1 MQIDYREEGAGDV
14 VILIH
19 GGASNNRQWQSLIED
34 LKAQFHVIAPNM
46 HGAGKTPPWRGADSY
61 SLADAAALIERL
73 CDSIAGKVSIVGH
86 SLGGVFAMQAAV
98 QLGPRV
104 DKLVL
109 LEAAPYDLLRQAGCD
124 VAYREARSLYEFV
137 CDGSERGEWAT
148 IAERFLD
155 VFVGRGAWEK
165 MSDERRAR
173 AAQLMHHNRSDWDS
187 LMNDRTTLS
196 EWRDRLLGRTL
207 FVSAADT
214 WPPLQE
220 LTDLFVKGCPHWT
233 FVRVPEGGHMAA
245 LYRPDLMNP
254 IIAEFLKR

>member
-1 MQIDYREEGAGDV
+1 MQIDYRKKGAGDV

-34 LKAQFHVIAPNM
+34 LKLSSMSLPPICMAPERP
-46 HGAGKTPPWRGADSY
+46 HRGAERDSY

-155 VFVGRGAWEK
+155 VFVGRGAW
-165 MSDERRAR
+165 RR
-173 AAQLMHHNRSDWDS
+173 
-187 LMNDRTTLS
+187 
-196 EWRDRLLGRTL
+196 
-207 FVSAADT
+207 
-214 WPPLQE
+214 
-220 LTDLFVKGCPHWT
+220 
-233 FVRVPEGGHMAA
+233 
-245 LYRPDLMNP
+245 
-254 IIAEFLKR
+254 